1 MATRRIGKKK
11 ALSMASWQRSSLV
24 GLDAVV
30 VEFEDSRSGLI
41 DETSLAISQG
51 TSLSE
56 ASLVMVNSG
65 ATKET
70 VSISPSIMGA
80 ASAAIV
86 NSEVMLPILPCS
98 RVSLCNSLGSVERV
112 SLKDGLQE

>member
-1 MATRRIGKKK
+1 
-11 ALSMASWQRSSLV
+11 MASWQRSSLV

-30 VEFEDSRSGLI
+30 IEFEDSRSGLI

-70 VSISPSIMGA
+70 VSISPSHHGGG
-80 ASAAIV
+80 
-86 NSEVMLPILPCS
+86 
-98 RVSLCNSLGSVERV
+98 VSGDSKLGSDAAYPSLLQSFVVQFLGLCEKSVVEGWTPRV
-112 SLKDGLQE
+112 RSRGMNSSHCR